1 MQKLS
6 ILLFIAFLTGAFWAC
21 QSNDYTSMRARELN
35 SGVRHDQL
43 FMGFYLGQSRD
54 SFYRQC
60 LEMNKK
66 GIITNGPENSSVL
79 FTFPDQY
86 KFPMDM
92 NFYPE
97 FNNDRISKMNIL
109 FSYQSWAPW
118 NKKCFSDKVLPDAMD
133 VLQKWFGS
141 GFVDGKSEKIKSF
154 KALVN
159 GNREIIVYLQNE
171 KNVRVEI
178 NDLTA
183 PLPTPQAPQ
192 N

>member
-6 ILLFIAFLTGAFWAC
+6 FLLFIAFLTGTFWAC
-21 QSNDYTSMRARELN
+21 QSDDYASMRARELN

-60 LEMNKK
+60 LAMNKQ
-66 GIITNGPENSSVL
+66 GLVTNGPENSSVL
-79 FTFPDQY
+79 YSYPTQY
-86 KFPMDM
+86 KFPLDM

-97 FNNDRISKMNIL
+97 FKNDRISKMNVV
-109 FSYQSWAPW
+109 FSYQTWAPW

-133 VLQKWFGS
+133 VLQQFFGS
-141 GFVDGKSEKIKSF
+141 GFVDGKSEKLKSF

-178 NDLTA
+178 NDLSVLAANTQ
-183 PLPTPQAPQ
+183 TPK

>member
-1 MQKLS
+1 
-6 ILLFIAFLTGAFWAC
+6 
-21 QSNDYTSMRARELN
+21 
-35 SGVRHDQL
+35 
-43 FMGFYLGQSRD
+43 
-54 SFYRQC
+54 
-60 LEMNKK
+60 
-66 GIITNGPENSSVL
+66 
-79 FTFPDQY
+79 
-86 KFPMDM
+86 M